1 VNTKSKK
8 REIKVDK
15 RTFII
20 VIIIVA
26 ITLPIIIL
34 VFRKSF
40 FPIIVSL
47 KDSFSSAAISNSG
60 TGVPPKIMELFNFK

>member
-1 VNTKSKK
+1 MH
-8 REIKVDK
+8 VDK

-26 ITLPIIIL
+26 IALPIIIL

-40 FPIIVSL
+40 FPIIASVGQTFMQAGLMNSNTGIPVQL
-47 KDSFSSAAISNSG
+47 LPENIREAIG
-60 TGVPPKIMELFNFK
+60 K

>member
-1 VNTKSKK
+1 MMKID
-8 REIKVDK
+8 R

-20 VIIIVA
+20 VVIIVA

-40 FPIIVSL
+40 FPIIASIGQA
-47 KDSFSSAAISNSG
+47 FSSAALMNSN
-60 TGVPPKIMELFNFK
+60 TGLPVQLLPEGIREAIGK

>member
-1 VNTKSKK
+1 MA
-8 REIKVDK
+8 VDK

-20 VIIIVA
+20 VIIIIA
-26 ITLPIIIL
+26 IVLPIIVF

-47 KDSFSSAAISNSG
+47 KETFTSAALTNST
-60 TGVPPKIMELFNFK
+60 TGLPPFIKDLFSK